1 MEKEKCEALIEMFQ
15 NIFKLPP
22 SLIIEDEFGCTASAE
37 FQHKNTKIILEISD
51 LPNEEKK
58 EFETSPQTPTIEFH
72 KLKLKNGTF
81 HYIISFYLQN
91 DVVGKYVVRI
101 YIE

>member
-1 MEKEKCEALIEMFQ
+1 MEKEKCKALIEVFQ
-15 NIFKLPP
+15 NIFKHDP

-37 FQHKNTKIILEISD
+37 FQHKNTKIILEISE
-51 LPNEEKK
+51 LPNED
-58 EFETSPQTPTIEFH
+58 SPQIPTVEFH
-72 KLKLKNGTF
+72 KLKLKNDTF

-91 DVVGKYVVRI
+91 DVVGKYAVRI